1 MNSNYYNRGR
11 LISSYV
17 WNGAVVGCGKTTST
31 GPLKLSRFKP
41 SNILQW
47 ELNEL
52 NTSGGQWNDL
62 ANKPMEAQV
71 SLSKRHGSV
80 AQVGRFDGSAGR
92 IPIVDVNKGA
102 SAAAVNDLWCYP
114 DSANGH

>member
-1 MNSNYYNRGR
+1 